1 MDNTDIFLDK
11 YKQLEEVVKSTYK
24 LNNKDNHDS
33 VVNYLERQNRF
44 KAFKDE
50 IEYCRE
56 VRNLLT
62 HKKKINNDF
71 AVVPS
76 ARMIEFIDTLIEKVR
91 SRTKCI
97 SIAIDM
103 PRVFWQ
109 DINGNVKYTMKMM
122 QQKLYTH
129 VPILKNGVVVGVFDE
144 NSIFNYLA
152 DGEIVCIED
161 DLTFED
167 IESFLS
173 LANREMEEFIF
184 IGRNCYVDELEEKI
198 EQAFHRGKRIGLAFI
213 TESGKPTQ
221 KIQGIITPWD
231 IISAKDYN
239 LS

>member
-1 MDNTDIFLDK
+1 MNNTDIFLDK
-11 YKQLEEVVKSTYK
+11 YKQLEEVVKSTY
-24 LNNKDNHDS
+24 NPNGKDDQNS
-33 VVNYLERQNRF
+33 VARYLEKQNRF

-56 VRNLLT
+56 VRNLLA

-91 SRTKCI
+91 SRTKCM
-97 SIAIDM
+97 SIAIDL
-103 PRVFWQ
+103 PHVFWQ
-109 DINGNVKYTMKMM
+109 DLNGNVKDTMKMM

-129 VPILKNGVVVGVFDE
+129 VPILENGVVVGVFDE
-144 NSIFNYLA
+144 NSVFNYLA
-152 DGEIVCIED
+152 DEEIVCVD
-161 DLTFED
+161 DNLTFKD
-167 IESFLS
+167 IKSFLS
-173 LANREMEEFIF
+173 LADREMEEFIF

-213 TESGKPTQ
+213 TENGKATQ

-239 LS
+239 LN

>member
-1 MDNTDIFLDK
+1 MNNADIFLDK

-24 LNNKDNHDS
+24 LNGKDNQDS
-33 VVNYLERQNRF
+33 VARYLENQNRF

-56 VRNLLT
+56 VRNLLA

-76 ARMIEFIDTLIEKVR
+76 ERMIEFIDTLIEKVR
-91 SRTKCI
+91 SRTKCL
-97 SIAIDM
+97 SIAIDLQH
-103 PRVFWQ
+103 VFWQ
-109 DINGNVKYTMKMM
+109 DLNGNVKDAMKMM

-129 VPILKNGVVVGVFDE
+129 VPILENGVVVGVFDE
-144 NSIFNYLA
+144 NSVFNYLA
-152 DGEIVCIED
+152 DEEIVCFD
-161 DLTFED
+161 DNLTFED
-167 IESFLS
+167 IKSFLS
-173 LANREMEEFIF
+173 LADREMEEFVF

-213 TESGKPTQ
+213 TENGKATQ
-221 KIQGIITPWD
+221 RIQGIITPWD

-239 LS
+239 LN

>member
-1 MDNTDIFLDK
+1 MNNADIFLDK

-24 LNNKDNHDS
+24 LNGKDNQDS
-33 VVNYLERQNRF
+33 VARYLENQNRF

-56 VRNLLT
+56 VRNLLA

-76 ARMIEFIDTLIEKVR
+76 ERMIEFIDTLIEKVR
-91 SRTKCI
+91 SRTKCL
-97 SIAIDM
+97 SIAIDL
-103 PRVFWQ
+103 PHVFWQ
-109 DINGNVKYTMKMM
+109 DLNGNVKDTMKMM

-129 VPILKNGVVVGVFDE
+129 VPILENGVVVGVFDE
-144 NSIFNYLA
+144 NSVFNYLA
-152 DGEIVCIED
+152 DEEIVCVD
-161 DLTFED
+161 DNLTFED
-167 IESFLS
+167 IKSFLS
-173 LANREMEEFIF
+173 LADREMEEFIF

-213 TESGKPTQ
+213 TENGKATQ
-221 KIQGIITPWD
+221 KMQGIITPWD

-239 LS
+239 LN